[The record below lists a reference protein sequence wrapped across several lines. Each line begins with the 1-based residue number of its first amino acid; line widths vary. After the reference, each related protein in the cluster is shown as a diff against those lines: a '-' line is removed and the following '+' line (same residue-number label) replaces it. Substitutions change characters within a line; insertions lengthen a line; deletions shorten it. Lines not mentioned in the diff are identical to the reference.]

1 MEFNDSVI
9 KDFDVKK
16 MAGECF
22 GGKESEENNDYWS
35 KGDTSSTNAYMLV
48 YEKIIKNEIE
58 IEFSGL
64 EEKEGVLTSLNINN
78 D

>member
-1 MEFNDSVI
+1 MI
-9 KDFDVKK
+9 RDFDVKK
-16 MAGECF
+16 MPGECF
-22 GGKESEENNDYWS
+22 GGKDSEESNDYWS

-64 EEKEGVLTSLNINN
+64 EEKEDVLASLNINN